1 MNPNTA
7 TLSELSQ
14 LDITSREF
22 KTRAH
27 EYYARLRQ
35 DAPVFAVTLKRLHFR
50 QRAWLITR
58 YDDVL
63 EVLKA
68 DTTFVKNAKNAMSP
82 EQLRQSPQIPAMF
95 AKLQQSLLDVDGA
108 DHDRLKVLV
117 HKAFTPRM
125 IEAMRQNTQTI
136 TNIALEKALKRGE
149 IDLLHDFALPVP
161 LAIIGQIMGVPEKD
175 HTKFAGWT
183 RALVST
189 SNGNPLFAM
198 PSILMFVNYL
208 RGMIAKRRKQ
218 PTDDLTSALVAAQE
232 GSDALSTDEIVSMLI
247 LLLSAGHETTVNL
260 IGTGVFELLRHPAQL
275 ELLRQDPS
283 FIKPAVEELLRFVT
297 PAETATERYAARDIE
312 IAGVTIPKGELVVA
326 CIASAN
332 RDPSQFEHPDTL
344 DITRANNKHLSF
356 GQGMHYCLGAPL
368 ARLEGQIAIGTLLA
382 GAPNLRLKDK
392 PDDYKWRPG
401 FVLRGLEKVPVLL

>member
-1 MNPNTA
+1 MNPTTA

-14 LDITSREF
+14 LDITSRAF
-22 KTRAH
+22 KTQAH
-27 EYYARLRQ
+27 AYYARLRQ

-63 EVLKA
+63 EVLKD
-68 DTTFVKNAKNAMSP
+68 DTTFVKNPNNAMSP
-82 EQLRQSPQIPAMF
+82 EQLRRAPKLPAMF
-95 AKLQQSLLDVDGA
+95 AKLQQSLLDLDGA

-125 IEAMRQNTQTI
+125 IEGMRQNTQTM
-136 TNIALEKALKRGE
+136 TNLALENAKKRGE
-149 IDLLHDFALPVP
+149 IDLLHEFALPVP

-183 RALVST
+183 RAMVS
-189 SNGNPLFAM
+189 SASNPLF
-198 PSILMFVNYL
+198 SIPGVLMFVRYL
-208 RGMIAKRRKQ
+208 RDMVEKRRKQ
-218 PTDDLTSALVAAQE
+218 PQDDLTSALVAAQE

-283 FIKPAVEELLRFVT
+283 LIKPAVEELLRFVT
-297 PAETATERYAARDIE
+297 PAETGTERFAARDIE
-312 IAGVTIPKGELVVA
+312 IGGVTIPKGELVIA

-332 RDPSQFEHPDTL
+332 RDSSQFENPQVL

-368 ARLEGQIAIGTLLA
+368 ARLEGQTAIGTLLA

>member
-1 MNPNTA
+1 VNPSTA
-7 TLSELSQ
+7 TLAELSQ
-14 LDITSREF
+14 LDFTSRTF
-22 KTRAH
+22 KTKAH

-35 DAPVFAVTLKRLHFR
+35 DAPVFATTLKRLHFR
-50 QRAWLITR
+50 QRAWLVTR

-63 EVLKA
+63 EVLKN
-68 DTTFVKNAKNAMSP
+68 DTVFVKNPNNAMSP
-82 EQLRQSPQIPAMF
+82 EQLRQAPKVPAMF
-95 AKLQQSLLDVDGA
+95 AKLQQSLLDLDGA

-125 IEAMRQNTQTI
+125 IESMRQQTQNI

-175 HTKFAGWT
+175 HNKFAGWT
-183 RALVST
+183 RAMVSVG
-189 SNGNPLFAM
+189 SNPLLTI
-198 PSILMFVNYL
+198 PSILMFVSYL
-208 RGMIAKRRKQ
+208 RGMVAKRRKQ
-218 PTDDLTSALVAAQE
+218 PTDDLTSALVQAQE

-260 IGTGVFELLRHPAQL
+260 IGTGVFELLRHPEQL

-283 FIKPAVEELLRFVT
+283 LIKSATEELLRFTT
-297 PAETATERYAARDIE
+297 PAETATERYATRDVE

-332 RDPSQFEHPDTL
+332 RDSTQFENPQAL
-344 DITRANNKHLSF
+344 DVTRANNKHLSF

-368 ARLEGQIAIGTLLA
+368 ARLEAQIAISTLVA
-382 GAPNLRLKDK
+382 GAPNLRLKVN
-392 PDDYKWRPG
+392 PDDLKWRSG
-401 FVLRGLEKVPVLL
+401 FVLRGLEKLPVLL